1 MMDVLKT
8 LAEKAFWGH
17 EFLTWLWHAAEEGGG
32 AIPVEGI
39 GPVSLWIENRMV
51 LGSLETESK
60 ENILKNGDVSRSGE
74 AAAALKVGKKLQEA
88 RFGLTREDREWAFTL
103 KGDTFDLKGVRV
115 PTVILEEGDDL
126 HATILVRLAYV
137 RELTDVLDALF
148 AQFARQ
154 RISRGWEAAVVPS
167 IVQWIESKEGG

>member
-1 MMDVLKT
+1 MDVLKT

-32 AIPVEGI
+32 IVETSGL
-39 GPVSLWIENRMV
+39 GPVTLWIEDRMV

-60 ENILKNGDVSRSGE
+60 ENILKTGDVSRSGE

-103 KGDTFDLKGVRV
+103 KGDTFDLLGVKI
-115 PTVILEEGDDL
+115 PTVVTEAEDDL
-126 HATILVRLAYV
+126 HATILVRLGHI
-137 RELTDVLDALF
+137 RELADILDALF
-148 AQFARQ
+148 DRFARE
-154 RISRGWEAAVVPS
+154 RLSPEWGRSVVPA
-167 IVQWIESKEGG
+167 IGRWIGEKEGG